1 MQAELQHSSHELS
14 DYFKAEI
21 QHAES
26 EVEILGSV
34 VIELL
39 QSGKIVNNKAMITQI
54 LLRMESTSD
63 VVALDGLRHVL
74 EMVVHQTEDD
84 LIA

>member
-26 EVEILGSV
+26 EVEMLGSV

-39 QSGKIVNNKAMITQI
+39 QSGKTVTNKAIITQI
-54 LLRMESTSD
+54 LLRMESTRD

-74 EMVVHQTEDD
+74 ETVVHQTEDD